1 MTDRDITKDQYRLY
15 GWEVSPYTAKVR
27 AYFQYKG
34 ISFKN
39 MVPNIFTLKQF
50 IEPKAGKVIM
60 PVVFGPED
68 EVLQDSSVIIDELEK
83 RYPDKSIIPRT
94 PKQQFVSMLLELCGD
109 EWLPMAALHYR
120 WNYPENR
127 TFILNEFGKSALP
140 YFPGFVQRKVAS
152 VFAGKMK
159 GYLPILGITELTQN
173 ALEANTHAILRIL
186 NRHLENHP
194 YILGQSP
201 CIGDFSLYGPIYAHL
216 HRDPSPAKLVAN
228 YPNVL
233 GWVNRLK
240 DGFEDGNSGFIENDE
255 IPDSLIPLI
264 KLIIEQQFPLLED
277 STKAI
282 NQWVI
287 ENPGKNKLPQR
298 LGESVLKI
306 GDTSASRYNLT
317 YPYWMYQRISD
328 FYHELSSAEKDHVN
342 VLIMALFETSE
353 TAIHFL
359 KAPLKNR
366 VLLKRCRLY
375 LE

>member
-1 MTDRDITKDQYRLY
+1 MTGRDTTKDKYRLY
-15 GWEVSPYTAKVR
+15 GWEVSPYSAKVK
-27 AYFQYKG
+27 AYFRYKG
-34 ISFKN
+34 IPCKN
-39 MVPNIFTLKQF
+39 IVPNIFTLKQS
-50 IEPKAGKVIM
+50 IEPKVGKVIM

-68 EVLQDSSVIIDELEK
+68 EVLQDSSVIINELEK
-83 RYPDKSIIPRT
+83 RYPDKSIIPAT

-109 EWLPMAALHYR
+109 EWLTMAALHYR

-152 VFAGKMK
+152 VFAGKLK
-159 GYLPILGITELTQN
+159 GYLPILGITEQTQD
-173 ALEANTHAILRIL
+173 ALEANTHDILQIL
-186 NRHLENHP
+186 NRHLESYP
-194 YILGQSP
+194 YVLGQSP

-216 HRDPSPAKLVAN
+216 HRDPSPAKLIAN

-240 DGFEDGNSGFIENDE
+240 DGSAEMNSGFIENDE
-255 IPDSLIPLI
+255 IPDSLLPLI

-277 STKAI
+277 SAKAI
-282 NQWVI
+282 NQWAI
-287 ENPGKNKLPQR
+287 ENPDKNKLPSR
-298 LGESVLKI
+298 LGDTMLRI
-306 GDTSASRYNLT
+306 GDASASRFNLT
-317 YPYWMYQRISD
+317 YPYWMYQQISD
-328 FYHELSSAEKDHVN
+328 FYHELSSTEKDQVN
-342 VLIMALFETSE
+342 LLVMGLFETSE
-353 TAIHFL
+353 TVIGFL